1 MTSETMPPPEGVP
14 MPKPPITLVVDA
26 LQEVL
31 QRNAIEVTNSLGADT
46 RLFGR
51 DGLLDSMG
59 LVTLVVAVEQAVEE
73 EYGISVSLA
82 DDRALSQ
89 RNSPYRTVGALA
101 EYAAGLLDGTLAR
114 G

>member
-1 MTSETMPPPEGVP
+1 
-14 MPKPPITLVVDA
+14 MPKTPTALIIDA

-31 QRNAIEVTNSLGADT
+31 QHNAIEVAEPLGAET

-59 LVTLVVAVEQAVEE
+59 LVTLVVAVEQAVED
-73 EYGISVSLA
+73 EYGVSVSLA

-89 RNSPYRTVGALA
+89 RNSPYRTVASLA
-101 EYAAGLLDGTLAR
+101 EYAASLLDGAATR

>member
-1 MTSETMPPPEGVP
+1 MGDRHMS
-14 MPKPPITLVVDA
+14 KPPMTLIVDA
-26 LQEVL
+26 LQEIL
-31 QRNAIEVTNSLGADT
+31 EHHAIAAPGPLGEGT

-59 LVTLVVAVEQAVEE
+59 LVTLVVAVEQAIED
-73 EYGISVSLA
+73 EYGVSVSLA

-89 RNSPYRTVGALA
+89 RNSPYRTVGSLA
-101 EYAAGLLDGTLAR
+101 EYAARLLDGAAAR